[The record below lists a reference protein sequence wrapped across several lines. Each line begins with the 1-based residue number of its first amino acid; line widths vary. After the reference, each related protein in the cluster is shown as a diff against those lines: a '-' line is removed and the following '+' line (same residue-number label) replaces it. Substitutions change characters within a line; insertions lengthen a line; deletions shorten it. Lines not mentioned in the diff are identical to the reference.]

1 MILFGSNCY
10 RLNFLI
16 FDVNVYNQ
24 SDVNEC
30 LRNPCANGICINNQG
45 SFRCECPTG
54 FQLQTD
60 GKTCLGKY
68 RILNLLL
75 IGQVHVQNLKS
86 ST

>member
-75 IGQVHVQNLKS
+75 IG
-86 ST
+86 